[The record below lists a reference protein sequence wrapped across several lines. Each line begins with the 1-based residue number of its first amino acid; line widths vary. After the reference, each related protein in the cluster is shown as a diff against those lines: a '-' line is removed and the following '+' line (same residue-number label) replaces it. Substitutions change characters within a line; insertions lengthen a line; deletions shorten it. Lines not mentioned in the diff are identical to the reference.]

1 MILSG
6 LVRTQEKVFYMC
18 FILHNNYHLIY
29 KQRPPFSPKNDPD
42 NNRWSWRDVVS
53 MAQCLETTP
62 VMIDAD
68 ASNC

>member
-1 MILSG
+1 M
-6 LVRTQEKVFYMC
+6 
-18 FILHNNYHLIY
+18 LHNNYHLIY

-53 MAQCLETTP
+53 MAQCLGTTP